1 MTQTV
6 NRSINNNKNDFQSTP
21 SGRFGLEALH
31 NGDDNITKHGKA
43 LPSNRTLT
51 LTMSKND
58 TNDGKGEEATENII
72 RIQKQ
77 SATRVANRTE
87 HLEIH

>member
-6 NRSINNNKNDFQSTP
+6 NRSSNNKKNDFQSTP
-21 SGRFGLEALH
+21 SSRFGLEALH
-31 NGDDNITKHGKA
+31 NGDVNITKHGKA
-43 LPSNRTLT
+43 PSNRTLT

-72 RIQKQ
+72 RIQTQ

-87 HLEIH
+87 HLEIE